1 MADELH
7 ILKNYIHLQEFR
19 YQGSF
24 DVEYDI
30 AKEACGCYI
39 PRLILQPLVEN
50 AILHGIDMKGG
61 NGRLIIRGRVEG
73 TRLTLSVIDNGRG
86 MTKEQIE
93 TLLSSKAKKTNGL
106 SAIGVPN
113 VRERLELYYEAEGG
127 IIYESSENGTTAT
140 IFLPADREVNI

>member
-1 MADELH
+1 M
-7 ILKNYIHLQEFR
+7 
-19 YQGSF
+19 
-24 DVEYDI
+24 
-30 AKEACGCYI
+30 
-39 PRLILQPLVEN
+39 EN

-61 NGRLIIRGRVEG
+61 NGRLVIRGRVEG

-93 TLLSSKAKKTNGL
+93 ELLSSKAKKTNGL

-127 IIYESSENGTTAT
+127 ITYESSENGTTAT